1 MQLIRS
7 FVREAARWIGKEV
20 ERPDN
25 WGGYAVTPTRI
36 EFWQGRPNVCMT
48 VFYIPCNRTG
58 NGKSV
63 VLLLDFVDFSWQLQ
77 LEYVILQL

>member
-1 MQLIRS
+1 MPSHLQGLNS
-7 FVREAARWIGKEV
+7 GKDA
-20 ERPDN
+20 PTD
-25 WGGYAVTPTRI
+25 YTTAFYTP
-36 EFWQGRPNVCMT
+36 
-48 VFYIPCNRTG
+48 YNRTE